1 MGHTTRLTSRRRGGL
16 SLLAA
21 LLAVFALLAVS
32 CGDGDDGAAPAAPPE
47 PAPAPEAAPAAPE
60 PADEA
65 PAAAPEPAPAAEP
78 AEEEVDLTQADGDAI
93 EIWVVGSVLNNP
105 FWDLIQNGS
114 LAAGEALADANVTYI
129 APEDFSLANVNEFIV
144 TAVAAEPDAILVDY
158 RTAEYE
164 EAVIDALDKGIEVQF
179 YNNYVGKDSADPRVR
194 RLSGTPVGLD
204 KAAAARRSAELY
216 LEHVSPGDQLVLFNS
231 LPDSPEHLEI
241 ENAYVAVFTD
251 AGWSESDLDIVA
263 LPGLDPAPNFEVI
276 KTYLAANPG
285 TQGIVTW
292 DTTSG
297 TPAAQAKADAGSDV
311 PLVMWNL
318 DQTVIEGVKDGN
330 VQLSLTQQPFLQTFY
345 GVISA
350 YIKVKFG
357 FIDPP
362 VIDPGTLLVPVD
374 KVNVVVALFE
384 AGYAVFNAARSTV
397 SGRAPGVRPDTHVH
411 HTAH

>member
-1 MGHTTRLTSRRRGGL
+1 MSQTTRRISRRRGGL
-16 SLLAA
+16 SLLTA
-21 LLAVFALLAVS
+21 LLAVLALLAVS
-32 CGDGDDGAAPAAPPE
+32 CGDGDDDGAAPAAPPE
-47 PAPAPEAAPAAPE
+47 PAPAAPEPAPAAPE
-60 PADEA
+60 PADDA
-65 PAAAPEPAPAAEP
+65 PAAAPEPAPAP
-78 AEEEVDLTQADGDAI
+78 ADQPEEEVDLTQADGDAI

-114 LAAGEALADANVTYI
+114 LAAGDALADANVTYI

-164 EAVIDALDKGIEVQF
+164 EAVIDALDKGIQVQF
-179 YNNYVGKDSADPRVR
+179 YNNYVGKDSDDPRVR

-216 LEHVSPGDQLVLFNS
+216 LEYVSPGDQLVLFNS

-241 ENAYVAVFTD
+241 ENAYIEVFTD
-251 AGWSESDLDIVA
+251 AGWSEGDLDIVA

-362 VIDPGTLLVPVD
+362 VIDPGTLMVTAD
-374 KVNVVVALFE
+374 NVNEVEALFE
-384 AGYAVFNAARSTV
+384 AGYA
-397 SGRAPGVRPDTHVH
+397 G
-411 HTAH
+411 

>member
-1 MGHTTRLTSRRRGGL
+1 MGHTTRRTSRFGRGFG
-16 SLLAA
+16 LLAA
-21 LLAVFALLAVS
+21 LLAVLALLDVS
-32 CGDGDDGAAPAAPPE
+32 CGDDGDGDAAPAAPPE
-47 PAPAPEAAPAAPE
+47 PAPTAPEPAPAAPE

-65 PAAAPEPAPAAEP
+65 PAAPDPAPAADEP
-78 AEEEVDLTQADGDAI
+78 EEEVDLTQADGDAI
-93 EIWVVGSVLNNP
+93 EIIVVGSVLNNP
-105 FWDLIQNGS
+105 FWDLIMNGA
-114 LAAGEALADANVTYI
+114 LAAGDSLADANVEYI
-129 APEDFSLANVNEFIV
+129 APEEFSLANVNSFIE
-144 TAVAAEPDAILVDY
+144 TAVAQNPDAVLVDY

-164 EAVIDALDKGIEVQF
+164 AAVIDALDKGIEVQF
-179 YNNYVGKDSADPRVR
+179 YNNYVGKDSDDARVR

-241 ENAYVAVFTD
+241 QNAYVEVFTD
-251 AGWSESDLDIVA
+251 AGWSEGDLDIVA

-318 DQTVIEGVKDGN
+318 DQTVIAGVKDGT
-330 VQLSLTQQPFLQTFY
+330 VQLSLTQQPFLQTY
-345 GVISA
+345 L
-350 YIKVKFG
+350 KVKFG

-362 VIDPGTLLVPVD
+362 VIDPGTLMVTAD
-374 KVNVVVALFE
+374 NVNEVEALFE
-384 AGYAVFNAARSTV
+384 AGYA
-397 SGRAPGVRPDTHVH
+397 G
-411 HTAH
+411 